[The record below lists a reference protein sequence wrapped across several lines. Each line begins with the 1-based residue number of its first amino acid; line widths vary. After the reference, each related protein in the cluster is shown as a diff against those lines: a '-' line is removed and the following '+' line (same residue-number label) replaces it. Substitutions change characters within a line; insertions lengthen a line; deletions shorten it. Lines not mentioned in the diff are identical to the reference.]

1 MDKEEHKKLENWV
14 QRISWRLSFA
24 LSLGRVIL
32 ECYRDSNVK
41 ESDIEGLIIV
51 MNVCLKTGEFKT
63 KPSGTIFNA
72 YHRRI
77 IRITGW

>member
-51 MNVCLKTGEFKT
+51 MNVCLKLVNSKLNHLEQ
-63 KPSGTIFNA
+63 
-72 YHRRI
+72 YLMH
-77 IRITGW
+77 ITEEL